1 MSPFSKEFCQSLA
14 RARRARSMTQS
25 ALATAVGCKQ
35 SAISMLEAGQS
46 TKVADETIVKIA
58 ALLDVALP
66 QESAASDQPRTEISR
81 GPVTARRPFCPNALC
96 HSNVPY
102 LSGDTLLF
110 WPQSHADTLHCTLCG
125 ELLERNCPH
134 CGAVPVEPGG
144 CCAACGGA
152 LVTNTLPPE
161 SDPGAWLAQRRAEIA
176 ALRGLT

>member
-66 QESAASDQPRTEISR
+66 QESAASDQPRTGISR

-96 HSNVPY
+96 HS
-102 LSGDTLLF
+102 
-110 WPQSHADTLHCTLCG
+110 DTLHCTLCG